1 MSTENQIELSPDQK
15 ASELVEYYFRMVN
28 GSNYKEKL
36 YNSRMCA
43 IKTVN
48 EILEALPG
56 RVIRNR
62 EWIDNPD
69 LYKWSKVRD
78 HLSQM
83 KTL

>member
-1 MSTENQIELSPDQK
+1 MFTESQTELSPDQK
-15 ASELVEYYFRMVN
+15 ASELIEYYFRKVS

-48 EILEALPG
+48 EVLEALPS

-69 LYKWSKVRD
+69 LFKWSKVRE